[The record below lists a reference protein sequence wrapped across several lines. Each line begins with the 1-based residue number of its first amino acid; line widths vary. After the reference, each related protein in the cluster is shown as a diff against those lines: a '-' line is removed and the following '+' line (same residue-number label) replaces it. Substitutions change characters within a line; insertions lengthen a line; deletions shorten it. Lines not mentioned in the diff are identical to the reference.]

1 MVIYMRLGDLQEKDI
16 VNINDGKKVGRII
29 DAEVNETGVIEYLVI
44 EEKRSFNSLFSKD
57 SEITI
62 RFKDIKKIGTDV
74 ILVDIML

>member
-1 MVIYMRLGDLQEKDI
+1 MRLGDLQEKDI

-44 EEKRSFNSLFSKD
+44 EEKRGFNSLFSKD

>member
-44 EEKRSFNSLFSKD
+44 EEKRSFKSLFSKD

>member
-1 MVIYMRLGDLQEKDI
+1 MRLGDLQEKDI

>member
-44 EEKRSFNSLFSKD
+44 EEKRGFNSLFSKD

>member
-1 MVIYMRLGDLQEKDI
+1 MRLGDLQEKDI

-29 DAEVNETGVIEYLVI
+29 DAEVNEMGVIEYLVI

>member
-29 DAEVNETGVIEYLVI
+29 DAEVNEMGVIEYLVI

>member
-1 MVIYMRLGDLQEKDI
+1 MVIYMRLGNLQEKDI